1 MKATCFSGHCVT
13 SADRPGGR
21 CAHRAWA
28 LIGLLLLPLSAW
40 PAEGPAPEPLPPE
53 AEAAY
58 QDLHAETREPVA
70 LDEAVFTEISPVT
83 VPELGV
89 RLPED
94 QEL

>member
-1 MKATCFSGHCVT
+1 MKATCCSGHCVT
-13 SADRPGGR
+13 SAERKNR
-21 CAHRAWA
+21 RTRWRW
-28 LIGLLLLPLSAW
+28 GLAGMLLPLLAAG
-40 PAEGPAPEPLPPE
+40 AEAPLPLPPE

-58 QDLHAETREPVA
+58 QDLNAEILEPVA